1 MNKTAIVKR
10 TISLVVAS
18 GTGKIVGDIIKN
30 NTATPE
36 SVTDKVTYTVG
47 AYALGGMIAAKTAE
61 YTDARVDEIF
71 AAFRKKPVIVPA
83 ESFNVD
89 TDN

>member
-1 MNKTAIVKR
+1 MNKSLIAKRAISIVVTA
-10 TISLVVAS
+10 

-30 NTATPE
+30 NTSPSD

-61 YTDARVDEIF
+61 YTDHVIDDIF
-71 AAFRKKPVIVPA
+71 SAFRKTPIVPA
-83 ESFNVD
+83 ESFNVND
-89 TDN
+89 

>member
-36 SVTDKVTYTVG
+36 SAIDQITYTVG

-61 YTDARVDEIF
+61 YTDARVEEII
-71 AAFRKKPVIVPA
+71 AVFRKKSVVPA
-83 ESFNVD
+83 EAFDVT
-89 TDN
+89 TD